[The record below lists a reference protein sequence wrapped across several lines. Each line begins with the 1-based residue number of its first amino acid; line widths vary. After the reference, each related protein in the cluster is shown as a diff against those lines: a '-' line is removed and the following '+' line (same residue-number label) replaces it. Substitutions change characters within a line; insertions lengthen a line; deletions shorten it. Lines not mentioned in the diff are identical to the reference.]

1 MRKVLIAGLFVL
13 AMSMSVFAQSS
24 SKIDIFGGYSFVRVN
39 PGNGATGINNN
50 GWESTAT
57 FNLTDR
63 FGIAADF
70 NGSYKS
76 QNGADNKMYTYMFG
90 PEIKFANDKSVPFVH
105 ALFGAAHDSVS
116 ANILGV
122 TTSVSDNAFATA
134 LGGGYDWKASDT
146 ISIRLGQFDYLMTRF
161 GSQTQNNIRLSFGIT
176 FHPKFGRG
184 L

>member
-1 MRKVLIAGLFVL
+1 MRKVLIASLFVL
-13 AMSMSVFAQSS
+13 AMSLSGFAQSS

-39 PGNGATGINNN
+39 PGNGATGVNNN

-57 FNLTDR
+57 LNLTNR

-76 QNGADNKMYTYMFG
+76 ENGADNKMYTFMFG
-90 PEIKFANDKSVPFVH
+90 PQINFGTEKANPFVH

-122 TTSVSDNAFATA
+122 STSVSDNAMATA
-134 LGGGYDWKASDT
+134 LGGGLDLKVSDT
-146 ISIRLGQFDYLMTRF
+146 ISIRAGQFDYLMTRF
-161 GSQTQNNIRLSFGIT
+161 GSQTQNNIRVSFGIN